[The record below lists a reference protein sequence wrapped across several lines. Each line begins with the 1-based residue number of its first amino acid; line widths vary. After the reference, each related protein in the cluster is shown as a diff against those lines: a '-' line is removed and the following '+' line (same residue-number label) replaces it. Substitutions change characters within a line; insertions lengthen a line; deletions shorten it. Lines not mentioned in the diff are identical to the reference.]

1 MMLNLRPLLSKYW
14 KIFVEVSDQKRID
27 SQTPPEKVKT
37 VADIP
42 YIEDGKAE
50 HLLDIYSP
58 EESVGLLPV
67 IIDIHG
73 GGWMYGTKEINK
85 YYNMTLASKGYTVFS
100 INYTLVPLADIAVQL
115 RECMLA
121 FSWIKEHAEEYGGD
135 LSRLYV
141 TGDSAGGFLA
151 AFSTLL
157 NNSQALREIY
167 DTVSP
172 GIDIKG
178 VCLTCPVCYMDEK
191 SVTGIYTKQILGS
204 EYKSKKYNGYV
215 NLDSA
220 LALSSM
226 PPVYLITCKGDLP
239 AKKATFKAYEDLQ
252 DNGVKC
258 KLKYLP
264 DKKLGHVF
272 CIVDPFS
279 PVSDGVNNDMLKFL
293 RDNT

>member
-1 MMLNLRPLLSKYW
+1 MLNLRPLLAKYW
-14 KIFVEVSDQKRID
+14 ELFVEGNDQKRID
-27 SQTPPEKVKT
+27 SQTAPEKVK
-37 VADIP
+37 VISDLS
-42 YIEDGKAE
+42 YVDDGKWE
-50 HLLDIYSP
+50 HFLDVYTP
-58 EESVGLLPV
+58 EENSGLLPV

-73 GGWMYGTKEINK
+73 GGWMYGKKEINK
-85 YYNMTLASKGYTVFS
+85 YYNMMLASKGYTVFS
-100 INYTLVPLADIAVQL
+100 INYTLVPNADVAEQL

-121 FSWIKEHAEEYGGD
+121 FSWIKEHAEVYNGD
-135 LSRLYV
+135 LGKLYV

-167 DTVSP
+167 GTVSP
-172 GIDIKG
+172 EFDIKG
-178 VCLTCPVCYMDEK
+178 VCLTCPVCYMDTK
-191 SVTGIYTKQILGS
+191 SVTGVYTRQILGN
-204 EYKSKKYNGYV
+204 EYKNQKYKGYV
-215 NLDSA
+215 NLDEA
-220 LALSSM
+220 LKLGPM
-226 PPVYLITCKGDLP
+226 PPVYLITCGGDLP

-264 DKKLGHVF
+264 DKNLGHVF

-279 PVSDGVNNDMLKFL
+279 PVSDDVNNDMLKFL